1 MFYWI
6 LNELSTPFV
15 PGLQDAKGIQIN
27 VPRKRIRSS
36 CVRYLHD
43 VHVSF
48 LSLWLKFFMHRTP
61 KRLRISVACPPTQAS
76 SIISYI
82 MFYVCIYIC
91 IYIYIP
97 MFAITIFWKMLIL
110 TGYSTSTWGSMHER
124 LWSKIV
130 WNRSAVPTS
139 HTMALFQFVETYAW
153 SNWRQFLTAQ
163 VDNQEIEL
171 NRSKLRRWCAPNFW
185 NEEDFN
191 GFNLISLV
199 ASVVS
204 RDELYRGYHRS
215 LDRSWAKPTASH
227 WFAGTGAFS
236 IVCHDAP
243 GKDIEMEWNG
253 MSNQTATFRYML
265 HCWNNIR

>member
-61 KRLRISVACPPTQAS
+61 KRLRISVACPPKQAS

-82 MFYVCIYIC
+82 YQCLPSQYSGRCWYWRDTRLPLGVVCTNGFEAKLYGIYRRFPPA
-91 IYIYIP
+91 IP
-97 MFAITIFWKMLIL
+97 WLCFSLLKPMLEVIEGCFWLLRSTIK
-110 TGYSTSTWGSMHER
+110 R
-124 LWSKIV
+124 LNWIV
-130 WNRSAVPTS
+130 QSFGDDVP
-139 HTMALFQFVETYAW
+139 
-153 SNWRQFLTAQ
+153 
-163 VDNQEIEL
+163 
-171 NRSKLRRWCAPNFW
+171 PNFW

-191 GFNLISLV
+191 RFNLISLV

-204 RDELYRGYHRS
+204 RDEL
-215 LDRSWAKPTASH
+215 
-227 WFAGTGAFS
+227 
-236 IVCHDAP
+236 
-243 GKDIEMEWNG
+243 
-253 MSNQTATFRYML
+253 
-265 HCWNNIR
+265 